1 MQDNYQ
7 SIELVVKLMAK
18 TGLFF
23 AGIDGEYAQ
32 SEREYI
38 ENYISSLA
46 NVGPIDEVKD
56 MLQNSLNVH
65 FTLDEIIA
73 DTRQLL
79 DYFPQGE
86 DKQAIVLSM
95 AHFIEQVILADGQE
109 HPAEKEAFEQWAN
122 ALVA

>member
-23 AGIDGEYAQ
+23 ASIDGEYAQ
-32 SEREYI
+32 SEREFI